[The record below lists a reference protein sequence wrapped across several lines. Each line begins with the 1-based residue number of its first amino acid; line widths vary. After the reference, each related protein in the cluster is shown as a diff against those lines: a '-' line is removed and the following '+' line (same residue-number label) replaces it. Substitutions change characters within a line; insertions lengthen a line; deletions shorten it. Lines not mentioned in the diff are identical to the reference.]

1 MDKFKANNTGFQF
14 TPSNGHGAATNECW
28 KKPGLTGRES
38 RRKAMW
44 HYPVDLKI
52 DVEVSANMKKFRE
65 QMEKPDLPGS
75 AERRKDS
82 RTGSGRI

>member
-1 MDKFKANNTGFQF
+1 
-14 TPSNGHGAATNECW
+14 
-28 KKPGLTGRES
+28 
-38 RRKAMW
+38 MW